1 MGVGLYI
8 ERKGIIDFVELA
20 KRLPEYKFI
29 WFGYSP
35 LAASP
40 AKIRKAVNTKLDNLV
55 FAGYVEPEVLRGAYS
70 GCDLYLFPTLEET
83 EGIPIME
90 ACAARIPAI
99 IRDIPVFDEWLVDGV
114 NVYKAKDVDEF
125 EKKIK
130 ENGFL
135 EYAQYNENYYGT
147 PKANIEKQ
155 LNEGKDVLLEIE
167 IQGALQ
173 IKEKIKDAL
182 FIFVLP
188 PSMEELKKRLILRNT
203 EDNEKILKRFKRAYI
218 EINELPKY
226 NYVVI
231 NDDLDIAVKQIEA
244 ILLAERL
251 KVERIEEVYVGN
263 QEEVIHELLS
273 NKDFQNSISEIK

>member
-1 MGVGLYI
+1 MIKTKQRGLLI
-8 ERKGIIDFVELA
+8 VISGPSGAGKGTICKQLIQHNSNIIPSISMTT
-20 KRLPEYKFI
+20 R
-29 WFGYSP
+29 SP
-35 LAASP
+35 
-40 AKIRKAVNTKLDNLV
+40 REN
-55 FAGYVEPEVLRGAYS
+55 
-70 GCDLYLFPTLEET
+70 
-83 EGIPIME
+83 
-90 ACAARIPAI
+90 
-99 IRDIPVFDEWLVDGV
+99 DIPDITYYFVTKE
-114 NVYKAKDVDEF
+114 EF

-203 EDNEKILKRFKRAYI
+203 EDNEKILKRFKRAYT